1 MSAATAPFNAPELTR
16 GYLNVPLAAAT
27 KIFLGTLVALNAAG
41 NAVPASDTAALRV
54 IGRAEESVDNSGGA
68 IGDLSIL
75 VKPGIFQYQNDA
87 TNAITKANVGK
98 PAYVVDDNTVA
109 NTSTNKIVA
118 GIVVRVD
125 AEGVFINVGLQLP
138 GAIPVV
144 LTSTNGTA
152 AGAAD
157 LAALKTETEKVGDD
171 VRAIYAALVLQ
182 GILG

>member
-16 GYLNVPLAAAT
+16 GYLNVPLAAAAV
-27 KIFLGTLVALNAAG
+27 IYAGTMVALNAAG

-54 IGRAEESVDNSGGA
+54 IGRAEESVDNSAGA
-68 IGDLSIL
+68 AADLSVT

-98 PAYVVDDNTVA
+98 PAYVFDDNTVA
-109 NTSTNKIVA
+109 NTSTHKVVA

-125 AEGVFINVGLQLP
+125 AEGVFINIGSGLP
-138 GAIPVV
+138 GAIAVV

-157 LAALKTETEKVGDD
+157 LAALKAEAEKIGDD

-182 GILG
+182 GLLG

>member
-16 GYLNVPLAAAT
+16 GYLNVPLAATT
-27 KIFLGTLVALNAAG
+27 KIYLGTLVALNAAG

-54 IGRAEESVDNSGGA
+54 IGRAEETIDNSAGA
-68 IGDLSIL
+68 AADRSIT
-75 VKPGIFQYQNDA
+75 VKPGIFQYQNDG
-87 TNAITKANVGK
+87 TNAITKAHVGK

-125 AEGVFINVGLQLP
+125 SEGVFLNVGAGLP
-138 GAIPVV
+138 GAIAVV
-144 LTSTNGTA
+144 LASTNGTA

-157 LAALKTETEKVGDD
+157 LAALKAEAEKIGDD

-182 GILG
+182 GLLG